1 MTKFGANGCGEET
14 YGTPPMT
21 QFRGLPTRVS
31 GQFSLVPSMHFTT
44 AAGKLAVEFGRFLDQ
59 TDGVAQTEQL
69 FDVLSAFALNF
80 ECPWIAYGSLTP
92 NQKLLKP
99 DRRDPALMLSY
110 PDEWQE
116 RYFEMGYDRID
127 PLIKKCRKRA
137 GAFRWSEVYN
147 DASTT
152 EDERRVF
159 DEAAT
164 FGLRSGISVPLH
176 GPGGRFAI
184 MSFAQAS
191 DREFE
196 NRTIT
201 YLQFA
206 ALHFHL
212 RVAKF
217 ANSSGSEEAPDL
229 SLREKECILWT
240 ARGKSSWE
248 IGQILAISVNTVNFH
263 IKNVMRKLDAA
274 SRTVAAIKAVN
285 SGIIE
290 L

>member
-1 MTKFGANGCGEET
+1 MGA
-14 YGTPPMT
+14 
-21 QFRGLPTRVS
+21 
-31 GQFSLVPSMHFTT
+31 
-44 AAGKLAVEFGRFLDQ
+44 EFDRFLEQVDS
-59 TDGVAQTEQL
+59 VAQSEQVFNL
-69 FDVLSAFALNF
+69 LAAFALHF
-80 ECPWIAYGSLTP
+80 ECPWIAYGPLTP
-92 NQKLLKP
+92 DQNFLKP
-99 DRRDPALMLSY
+99 VRRDPGAMLNY

-116 RYFEMGYDRID
+116 RCFEMGYDRMD
-127 PLIKKCRKRA
+127 PLIKKSRKRA
-137 GAFRWSEVYN
+137 GAFRWSEVYK

-191 DREFE
+191 DREFQ

-217 ANSSGSEEAPDL
+217 ASSNGSGEAPDL
-229 SLREKECILWT
+229 SPREKECILWT

-248 IGQILAISVNTVNFH
+248 MGKILGISDNTVNFH
-263 IKNVMRKLDAA
+263 IKNVMRKLNAA

-285 SGIIE
+285 LGIIE

>member
-1 MTKFGANGCGEET
+1 MER
-14 YGTPPMT
+14 PPMT
-21 QFRGLPTRVS
+21 AVPQPRGLATRVS
-31 GQFSLVPSMHFTT
+31 DQFYLVPSMHFPA
-44 AAGKLAVEFGRFLDQ
+44 AAGEAFAVEFARFLDQ
-59 TDGVAQTEQL
+59 TDGVAQSEQL
-69 FDVLSAFALNF
+69 FDLLSAFALNF
-80 ECPWIAYGSLTP
+80 DCPWISYGSLTP
-92 NQKLLKP
+92 DQRISKP
-99 DRRDPALMLSY
+99 VPRDPEVMLNY

-116 RYFEMGYDRID
+116 RYFEMSYDRID
-127 PLIKKCRKRA
+127 PIIKTGRKRA

-176 GPGGRFAI
+176 GPDGNFAI
-184 MSFAQAS
+184 MSFAQPR
-191 DREFE
+191 DREFQ
-196 NRTIT
+196 NRTVT
-201 YLQFA
+201 YLELA
-206 ALHFHL
+206 AFHFHM

-229 SLREKECILWT
+229 SLRERECILWT

-248 IGQILAISVNTVNFH
+248 IGKILGISVNTVNFH
-263 IKNVMRKLDAA
+263 IKNVMRKMDTA

-285 SGIIE
+285 FGIIE